1 MRRLIATFAAAT
13 LLMHAF
19 VGCCWHHQHLEAAA
33 CSDETQLL
41 PVVCGGHFHS
51 HADHDHDHGDEPA
64 SPADHRHSN
73 DDGCG
78 ETTCQ
83 FVKVDS
89 TITPSLLDGP
99 AVAIVD
105 ASQPVALN
113 GRRLRAHDHR
123 DRHILEGVPLHLR
136 HQVLVI

>member
-19 VGCCWHHQHLEAAA
+19 VGCCWHHRHVETAA

-51 HADHDHDHGDEPA
+51 HADHAQDHDETPA

-78 ETTCQ
+78 EVNCR

-89 TITPSLLDGP
+89 TTAPPILDGP
-99 AVAIVD
+99 TVAIAD
-105 ASQPVALN
+105 AVQSAAHD
-113 GRRLRAHDHR
+113 GWRLRAHDHR
-123 DRHILEGVPLHLR
+123 GHHILEGVPLHLR
-136 HQVLVI
+136 HQVLVM